1 MDNKIF
7 TKQIRRPPRA
17 SARLLQL
24 YEHTT
29 FIGVLLIPV
38 PKTRVPNK
46 CAKQKLHGKKRWYF
60 YNFIEKNLRPLHF
73 PWLQSWTNR
82 SLSTIQRVSLKI
94 CREERSLLCGKDSQ
108 LFNNNSSL
116 AIATQEWKR
125 KNRYVSYLLL
135 MIVNLPRYLYVCC
148 TPFARFLQTKRRKIN
163 CATCP
168 GLQVVFS

>member
-7 TKQIRRPPRA
+7 TKQIRRPPGA

-108 LFNNNSSL
+108 LFNNNSTVKEERSL
-116 AIATQEWKR
+116 RILPSVDDSKSPTLSVRVLHTICQ
-125 KNRYVSYLLL
+125 VSANQKKKDQLC
-135 MIVNLPRYLYVCC
+135 NLSRTASRL
-148 TPFARFLQTKRRKIN
+148 FLK
-163 CATCP
+163 
-168 GLQVVFS
+168 